1 MNYYLSFRT
10 KVLAPLLFA
19 ATMVGSSIAQ
29 EVDVYFITGQSNA
42 GNVGEMN
49 SYDVQG
55 YNGYNAAMFDAQTPF
70 SFELSFGRIRDR
82 SGTFANGNPR
92 VGGPVTEVVET
103 FSGRNLLDPVNYAV
117 DNIAVQLNTEFGND
131 IGIFSYGR
139 NGQPLADTSAESW
152 FPGTVSEPFNDKL
165 YGHFLTWSQDR
176 LDEIEAGADGVAGT
190 ADDQVANVRG
200 IFWFQG
206 ESDSDNADSRAAYQ
220 TNFENLVARFRA
232 DFNDPEL
239 PVVASEIREING
251 NDASINQSLNA
262 VAASDDFVS
271 VIDISDASTYTPVS
285 ANDVHLNALG
295 VLALSD
301 DFAQQMIVLQGGT
314 VTVTPPVDP
323 VAGIVYQDTFDN
335 DGLDVNTGAGGG
347 GIATQFN
354 GAGGVNWGFND
365 VDETGIDGATADETG
380 LFAGTAASGS
390 RISTFITSNSF
401 DLSPGFT
408 LTVVFD
414 QLTNDGTGPAF
425 PSDHFS
431 FGLLSSQD
439 FANNFLSGGAAT
451 AGIDALGVSLGTRA
465 GNAPFGVIEWD
476 ADAQTTLNA
485 LTDADVI
492 GDDLT
497 FVLTVDADGN
507 YTYTLGAASGSGTT
521 NVDLSTAYFK
531 ARTQG
536 SSGNS
541 IESVTIDVV
550 SDFLL
555 GDVNQDGMV
564 DFDDISPFIQ
574 LLANGLNQVEADT
587 NQDGVVDFDDIAPFI
602 VLLAS

>member
-1 MNYYLSFRT
+1 MTNFLSVSS
-10 KVLAPLLFA
+10 KALAALLFA
-19 ATMVGSSIAQ
+19 LPVVSPSVAQ

-55 YNGYNAAMFDAQTPF
+55 YNGYNAADFDAQTPF
-70 SFELSFGRIRDR
+70 GFELTFARIRDR
-82 SGTFANGNPR
+82 SNTFANGSPR
-92 VGGPVTEVVET
+92 VGGPVTDVVEA
-103 FSGRNLLDPVNYAV
+103 FSGRSLLDPVNYAV
-117 DNIAVQLNTEFGND
+117 DNIAVQLNAEFGND
-131 IGIFSYGR
+131 VGIFSYGR
-139 NGQPLADTSAESW
+139 NGRALANIGEESW
-152 FPGTVSEPFNDKL
+152 FPGTVSAPFNDGL
-165 YGHFLTWSQDR
+165 YGVFQSWSQDR

-206 ESDSDNADSRAAYQ
+206 ETDSDDAGARAAYQ

-239 PVVASEIREING
+239 PVVASAIREINS

-271 VIDISDASTYTPVS
+271 VIDISNASIYTPVS
-285 ANDVHLNALG
+285 ANDVHLSALG
-295 VLALSD
+295 ILPLSD
-301 DFAQQMIVLQGGT
+301 DFAEQMIALQGGT
-314 VTVTPPVDP
+314 VDEPVDP
-323 VAGIVYQDTFDN
+323 VGGIVYQDTFDN

-347 GIATQFN
+347 GVATQFN
-354 GAGGVNWGFND
+354 GGGGVNWGFND
-365 VDETGIDGATADETG
+365 VDETGIDNATADESG
-380 LFAGTAASGS
+380 LFAGAAASGN
-390 RISTFITSNSF
+390 RIATFISSNSF

-408 LTVVFD
+408 MTVVFD
-414 QLTNDGTGPAF
+414 QLTNDGAGPAF

-431 FGLLSSQD
+431 FGLLSTMDTSG
-439 FANNFLSGGAAT
+439 NFFSGLDGGT
-451 AGIDALGVSLGTRA
+451 IVAGVDALGVSLGTRS
-465 GNAPFGVIEWD
+465 GNAEIGFVEWD
-476 ADAQTTLNA
+476 EDTQTTLNA

-536 SSGNS
+536 SNGNS

-550 SDFLL
+550 SNFLL
-555 GDVNQDGMV
+555 GDVNLGRDG
-564 DFDDISPFIQ
+564 
-574 LLANGLNQVEADT
+574 
-587 NQDGVVDFDDIAPFI
+587 
-602 VLLAS
+602 